1 MRLVLLEVL
10 EARLHLRPGLALAQA
25 ARHVGQLVEPLLL
38 AQDRDGLEGVPR
50 LEGGKG

>member
-10 EARLHLRPGLALAQA
+10 EARLHLRGLALAQA